1 MRLRTAACA
10 FAALLA
16 TCGHPVAAQSLG
28 GALTFSYAP
37 EASNALQ
44 RVGVGLYQLP
54 PGRFGFYTN
63 GAGTFVDTEPFY
75 DTLSETSFSPPDPVT
90 DRLEL
95 GYVLN
100 AGITRSFG
108 RSFALYGGIGIAGVD
123 RQTELDDPT
132 GTLADDGIYYV
143 DSDLEDEAGANVN
156 FGAVVSVGNVA
167 IDAGYN
173 SFFDTGYFGVGF
185 RF

>member
-1 MRLRTAACA
+1 MCLRTAACA

-75 DTLSETSFSPPDPVT
+75 DTLSETSFSPPDPT
-90 DRLEL
+90 LTLEL
-95 GYVLN
+95 DGDALHIRGEDSHFKVYGQSPSDFPPVP
-100 AGITRSFG
+100 A
-108 RSFALYGGIGIAGVD
+108 FA
-123 RQTELDDPT
+123 
-132 GTLADDGIYYV
+132 
-143 DSDLEDEAGANVN
+143 DEADFEILAGELTQIVQQTIYATAREN
-156 FGAVVSVGNVA
+156 SRYA
-167 IDAGYN
+167 IN
-173 SFFDTGYFGVGF
+173 GVQ
-185 RF
+185 RTAIVWP